1 MLLCAHTSK
10 PRVTITPPYSAVG
23 PSPSMEN
30 LDGEAKKRSNGLRF
44 LPELF
49 EETPGKQVYGVTSE
63 EMWSLLP
70 RVRPPGLER

>member
-1 MLLCAHTSK
+1 
-10 PRVTITPPYSAVG
+10 
-23 PSPSMEN
+23 MEN